1 MASLSGQGFVGKST
15 CCVPRRPK
23 AVFLQDLFGKG
34 RTLCPSSRCGAA
46 PCERQRTCHA
56 TRRPS
61 KLLCQSHVSSRKLH
75 AAAKANVH
83 RRATVTCLLMSFLT
97 EICDRHCKCTE
108 GSPYIPFSTDCA
120 LKYPRRLRSS
130 TACIVCAI
138 RLMQCELSS
147 NTRVYIQVCCG
158 EQSEVVDRIP
168 PKLLFCFQIST
179 ATVAVHYAVHPTRNS
194 RHTETSLG
202 CCSSIDV

>member
-1 MASLSGQGFVGKST
+1 MPRHLKKTFEASLPK
-15 CCVPRRPK
+15 PRVVAETARICE
-23 AVFLQDLFGKG
+23 GE
-34 RTLCPSSRCGAA
+34 CPQASDCDML
-46 PCERQRTCHA
+46 TD
-56 TRRPS
+56 
-61 KLLCQSHVSSRKLH
+61 VI
-75 AAAKANVH
+75 
-83 RRATVTCLLMSFLT
+83 LT

-158 EQSEVVDRIP
+158 ELSDIGDCIP
-168 PKLLFCFQIST
+168 PKLLFCFQTST
-179 ATVAVHYAVHPTRNS
+179 ATVTVHYAVHPTRNS
-194 RHTETSLG
+194 RHTETSLA
-202 CCSSIDV
+202 VVHP